1 MEKMIG
7 NLRNGFFLGTSLASL
22 ALMATA
28 ATAQTNGT
36 WAAPTSGDYNDSGNW
51 VGGVIAN
58 GSGATADFSQIDLNG
73 DISVNIGSNRTLTN
87 LVFGDTNL
95 ATGGTVEVSS
105 TSSPISTVTLAG
117 AAPTI
122 TVNALTPT
130 AFDDVF
136 FAPYLAGANGFTK
149 QGAGVLTLGGVADA
163 AQLAGN
169 SLKGV
174 VNVAGGTLR
183 IATGFSY
190 YDFTNLVNPQAQS
203 IGSIN
208 LQNGTTLD
216 LQQNIGFDNVTVPAG
231 ANVTVQGSAGS
242 FVNNLTSTAGSGST
256 LNVVVSETTDVLGS
270 QFSAHGNWS
279 GFDTVNV
286 SGVSSPGDPLSLFRL
301 RPNGGGFNGASFENS
316 VLNLDNA
323 VLFVRTN
330 SGGNT
335 IPIAE
340 LHGTS
345 TAEIAGG
352 SNPGGVARYQIGG
365 NNLDS
370 TFAGRITANIASGTG
385 NGGLDL
391 IKVGTGTLTLSG
403 ELSYSPV
410 NTADGGQAGNAD
422 RRGGVTS
429 INAGTLALTGAAS
442 LPAGRDD
449 TGALGLLYST
459 VDIRPGATLDVS
471 ASPGY
476 STAPLQQIIG
486 GGTVVGAFNHDEG
499 RLAPGDDNAG
509 NSANLVR
516 TAGTLTFAD
525 SLTFNGGEVL
535 FDVAA
540 TPGAGNDLIQ
550 VNGATN
556 LAGGGLIT
564 PNFLGGT
571 VPTSGQYTILNSAG
585 GFTGSTASWSVAWPG
600 RSGSLPVSISGND
613 LVFNATVTSGD
624 SVVWKGTVS
633 GDWDVQTTQNFFN
646 NDSASN
652 DVFFNGDSVRFDN
665 TASNFTV
672 NLPQDVLPT
681 EVVVDSTT
689 DYTIG
694 GTGRISGF
702 STLTKRGS
710 STLTLTRDN
719 NYTGAT
725 VIEGGTVDIGANPGA
740 LGSGPLTM
748 SGATIRASNTITGGM
763 ANSVMNLTASTS
775 NTIVANGEPTNT
787 ATNPISLP
795 NAAGSGDLLVT
806 TEVEGRLVDLGAV
819 NDQFTGNLTIA
830 PSGAATTMGARFSGG
845 AGAGIPNGVL
855 TLGAGATVSLRQNA
869 VSTVDVGELNGDAG
883 SGLSGFAGGGT
894 ATEKTWRIGN
904 LGTSSEFAGSIF
916 EGGTTTNFTKVGAGT
931 LTLTGAAGNTYTGD
945 TSVLGGTLSINA
957 ATLSD
962 IGDVFLETGATLDLD
977 FAGTDDIDSLF
988 IDGVSQVLGTWGA
1001 IGSGAANQT
1010 SLITGSGLLN
1020 VLTFE
1025 PFVLAGDYNNDGLV
1039 NAADYTVWRD
1049 GGPLQNETA
1058 SPGVVDAADYTA
1070 WANNY
1075 GAAAPAVST
1084 AAAVPE
1090 PAAGIAAGVLVLAG
1104 LSVRRRVAC

>member
-1 MEKMIG
+1 MEMMLA
-7 NLRNGFFLGTSLASL
+7 NFRLGACAALFAMLASV
-22 ALMATA
+22 TS
-28 ATAQTNGT
+28 AQTNGT
-36 WAAPTSGDYNDSGNW
+36 WAAPASGDYDNTASW

-73 DISVNIGSNRTLTN
+73 DISINIGSSRTLTN
-87 LVFGDTNL
+87 LIFGDTNL
-95 ATGGTVEVSS
+95 ATGGTVEVASS
-105 TSSPISTVTLAG
+105 SSPISTVTLAG
-117 AAPTI
+117 ASPTI

-136 FAPYLAGANGFTK
+136 FAPYLSGANGFTK
-149 QGAGVLTLGGVADA
+149 QGAGILTLGGVADA

-169 SLKGV
+169 NLKGV

-190 YDFTNLVNPQAQS
+190 YDVTNLTNPQAQS

-216 LQQNIGFDNVTVPAG
+216 LQSAIGFNTVTVPAG
-231 ANVTVQGSAGS
+231 ANVTVKGGAGS
-242 FVNNLTSTAGSGST
+242 FVNNITSTAGTGST
-256 LNVVVSETTDVLGS
+256 LNVVVGATTDVLGA
-270 QFSAHGNWS
+270 QFSAHGNWT
-279 GFDTVNV
+279 GFGTINIAGT
-286 SGVSSPGDPLSLFRL
+286 SAPGDPVNQFRL
-301 RPNGGGFNGASFENS
+301 RPNGGGFNGNSFTTS
-316 VLNLDNA
+316 IMNLDN
-323 VLFVRTN
+323 VVVFTRSN

-352 SNPGGVARYQIGG
+352 SNPGGVARYQIGS
-365 NNLDS
+365 NNADS
-370 TFAGRITANIASGTG
+370 TFAGKITANIASSTG

-391 IKVGTGTLTLSG
+391 IKVGTGKLTLSG

-410 NTADGGQAGNAD
+410 NTATGGQAGNAD
-422 RRGGVTS
+422 RRGGITT
-429 INAGTLALTGAAS
+429 INAGTLALTGAAT

-471 ASPGY
+471 GSPGY
-476 STAPLQQIIG
+476 STAALQQIIG
-486 GGTVVGAFNHDEG
+486 GGTIVGAFNHDQG
-499 RLAPGDDNAG
+499 RLAPGDDNVG

-516 TAGTLTFAD
+516 TAGTLTFAN
-525 SLTFNGGEVL
+525 SLSFNGGEVL

-550 VNGATN
+550 VNGITN
-556 LAGGGLIT
+556 LGSGSLIT
-564 PNFLGGT
+564 PNFLGGV
-571 VPTSGQYTILNSAG
+571 VPTSGQYTLLNSVG
-585 GFTGSTASWSVAWPG
+585 GFTGTTAGWSVAWPG
-600 RSGSLPVSISGND
+600 RSGSLPVSVSGNN
-613 LVFNATVTSGD
+613 LVFNASLTNGD
-624 SVVWKGTVS
+624 SIVWKGTNS
-633 GDWDVQTTQNFFN
+633 GDWNVQTTQNFFN
-646 NDSASN
+646 TVTASN
-652 DVFFNGDSVRFDN
+652 DVFFNGDTVRFDD

-672 NLPQDVLPT
+672 NIPADVLPIA
-681 EVVVDSTT
+681 VVVDSTT
-689 DYTIG
+689 DYSLG
-694 GTGRISGF
+694 GAGRISGF
-702 STLTKRGS
+702 SSLTKRGS

-725 VIEGGTVDIGANPGA
+725 VLEAGTVDIGTNPGA

-748 SGATIRASNTITGGM
+748 SGATIRASNTVTGGM
-763 ANSVMNLTASTS
+763 ANSVMNITASTS

-787 ATNPISLP
+787 ATNPITLP
-795 NAAGSGDLLVT
+795 NAAGSGSLLVT
-806 TEVEGRLVDLGAV
+806 TEVEGRLVDLGGV
-819 NDQFTGNLTIA
+819 NDQFNGHLTIA
-830 PSGAATTMGARFSGG
+830 PSGVATTMGARFGGG

-855 TLGAGATVSLRQNA
+855 TVGAGATISLRQNS

-904 LGTSSEFAGSIF
+904 LGTSSTFAGAIY
-916 EGGTTTNFTKVGAGT
+916 EGGTTTNLTKVGAGT
-931 LTLTGAAGNTYTGD
+931 LTLTGAAANTYTGD
-945 TSVLGGTLSINA
+945 TSVLGGTLSTNA

-962 IGDVFLETGATLDLD
+962 IGDVILVTGATLNLD
-977 FAGTDDIDSLF
+977 FVGTDDIDSLF
-988 IDGVSQVLGTWGA
+988 LNGVSQALGTWGA
-1001 IGSGAANQT
+1001 IGSGATHQT
-1010 SLITGSGLLN
+1010 SFITGTGLLN
-1020 VLTFE
+1020 ILTFE
-1025 PFVLAGDYNNDGLV
+1025 PTILAGDFNNDGVV

-1058 SPGVVDAADYTA
+1058 SPGVVDAADYGA
-1070 WANNY
+1070 WATNY
-1075 GAAAPAVST
+1075 GATAASTAT

-1090 PAAGIAAGVLVLAG
+1090 PAAGIAAGVFAVAAMTL
-1104 LSVRRRVAC
+1104 RRRVDC